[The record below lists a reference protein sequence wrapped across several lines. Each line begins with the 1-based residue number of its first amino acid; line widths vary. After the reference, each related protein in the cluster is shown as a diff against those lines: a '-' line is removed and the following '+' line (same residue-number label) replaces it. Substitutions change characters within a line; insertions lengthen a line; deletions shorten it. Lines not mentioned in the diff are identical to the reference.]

1 MSALPTSHCLDENDA
16 LELLE
21 GRIPSEIRAG
31 FERHLEACDGCRELL
46 AELAKLG
53 SEDPTEPMDEPAPDG
68 AIPERL
74 GPYRIERAAGAGSG
88 GTVYRAVD
96 ERTGQVAA
104 VKMLADPAL
113 RARFLREARTL
124 SRLHHPAIVRYLDH
138 GEVADGMYLAMEW
151 LEGENLEERFERGPL
166 LWQEAVALGQRI
178 SAALDHAHRLGC
190 VHRDL
195 SPRNV
200 FLPNR
205 LVANAKLLDFGL
217 VRVHD
222 VALART
228 TSRAVLGTPF
238 YMAPEQIRDPG
249 SVDGRADL
257 FGLGILLYEAVAGSR
272 PFQADDLFT
281 LWVRIVDDQ
290 ARDLRLAARTVPESF
305 VRVVEALLA
314 KDPAARP
321 QTAADVHR
329 ALSATLERPASQATV
344 AMVRPPFAPAHAPLP
359 APPPHVPPLARPVPT
374 LPVYAVAPALPAI
387 PSTPPRSGGVAPV
400 LAALLTATTVLGGGG
415 FLAYRHFVAK
425 KPSGGGGVTIEGDVA
440 LIETHDGGNTE
451 NSDSSVASDEPKE
464 HANIAPVPRAAPPLP
479 KGARKADDEEPERD
493 KFLCSTDGDKS
504 ESGRHYGPMI
514 AGQADPAVFTASNC
528 KAVLEDC
535 TIDGPRSIL
544 MMGTSRL
551 LLRRCKVLGDIEL
564 KGAVTLEL
572 EGSTLTHP
580 PQLTNL
586 GGRPTVVKR

>member
-53 SEDPTEPMDEPAPDG
+53 SEDPTEPMDEPVPPA

-74 GPYRIERAAGAGSG
+74 GPYRIEREAGSG
-88 GTVYRAVD
+88 SAGTVYRAID
-96 ERTGQVAA
+96 ERTGQLAA
-104 VKMLADPAL
+104 VKLLSDPAL

-138 GEVADGMYLAMEW
+138 GEVADGMFLAMEW

-166 LWQEAVALGQRI
+166 LWQEAVALGQRLCE
-178 SAALDHAHRLGC
+178 ALDYAHRLGC

-200 FLPNR
+200 YLPNR
-205 LVANAKLLDFGL
+205 LVAHAKLLDFGL

-238 YMAPEQIRDPG
+238 YMAPEQIRDPA

-257 FGLGILLYEAVAGSR
+257 FGLGVLLYEAVAGSR

-281 LWVRIVDDQ
+281 LWIRIVDDK

-305 VRVVEALLA
+305 VRIVEALLA

-321 QTAADVHR
+321 QTALDVHR

-344 AMVRPPFAPAHAPLP
+344 AMVRPPMAPAPVVPIVHAPSSLSVARPLP
-359 APPPHVPPLARPVPT
+359 GPPLHAPPPGALA
-374 LPVYAVAPALPAI
+374 I
-387 PSTPPRSGGVAPV
+387 STAPPRTASVAPV
-400 LAALLTATTVLGGGG
+400 LAALLTATTVFGGGG
-415 FLAYRHFVAK
+415 FLAYRHFTAK
-425 KPSGGGGVTIEGDVA
+425 KPVGGGGVTIDGDVVI
-440 LIETHDGGNTE
+440 IETHDGGKAEEAPTH
-451 NSDSSVASDEPKE
+451 DEPKA
-464 HANIAPVPRAAPPLP
+464 HVDIAPLPPSPSPTP
-479 KGARKADDEEPERD
+479 KGAPKPSEDELTGLD
-493 KFLCSTDGDKS
+493 KLLCSTGGDKT
-504 ESGRHYGPMI
+504 ERGRHYGP
-514 AGQADPAVFTASNC
+514 AVPGTPDPAVFTASNC

-564 KGAVTLEL
+564 KGPVTLEL
-572 EGSTLTHP
+572 DGSTLAHP

-586 GGRPTVVKR
+586 GGKPTVVKH